1 MGYNIEISF
10 NILNKCSINDGKNY
24 LINLA
29 QDHLCNT
36 YFVDFEMENSYHFK
50 RNHCVITIHFE
61 NLQINNMID
70 FLKFIRK
77 EKLYYIETICHDD
90 SNYCIYASKHYLF
103 HNVHKILAK
112 DYIAQK
118 KIINF
123 SEQEKTILSALK
135 K

>member
-10 NILNKCSINDGKNY
+10 NILKQCSINDGKKY
-24 LINLA
+24 LIELA
-29 QDHLCNT
+29 CDYLCES

-61 NLQINNMID
+61 NLQINNMIE
-70 FLKFIRK
+70 FIKFIRK
-77 EKLYYIETICHDD
+77 DKIYYIETICHDD
-90 SNYCIYASKHYLF
+90 SNHCIYASKHYLF

-112 DYIAQK
+112 DYITQK
-118 KIINF
+118 KIIIM
-123 SEQEKTILSALK
+123 SEQDKAILSALK